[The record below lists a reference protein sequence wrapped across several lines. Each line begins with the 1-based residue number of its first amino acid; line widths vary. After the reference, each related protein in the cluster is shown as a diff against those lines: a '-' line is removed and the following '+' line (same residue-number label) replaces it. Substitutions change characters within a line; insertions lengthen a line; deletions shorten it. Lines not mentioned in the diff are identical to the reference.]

1 VSNLT
6 VALDAEL
13 IKRSR
18 VRAIAQ
24 PACCPAP
31 RQSMPLSPIE
41 KSVYSFSMDSDAST
55 AIPVSPDVAARFA
68 TLTTEQKR
76 IVRMRVAVEIGRLS
90 KQESRAQSV
99 AEFRAATT
107 AIGNRARR
115 KGLTLTK
122 LARMLDA
129 SR

>member
-1 VSNLT
+1 
-6 VALDAEL
+6 
-13 IKRSR
+13 
-18 VRAIAQ
+18 
-24 PACCPAP
+24 
-31 RQSMPLSPIE
+31 MPNS
-41 KSVYSFSMDSDAST
+41 
-55 AIPVSPDVAARFA
+55 
-68 TLTTEQKR
+68 
-76 IVRMRVAVEIGRLS
+76 
-90 KQESRAQSV
+90 SRAQSG

>member
-1 VSNLT
+1 
-6 VALDAEL
+6 
-13 IKRSR
+13 
-18 VRAIAQ
+18 
-24 PACCPAP
+24 
-31 RQSMPLSPIE
+31 
-41 KSVYSFSMDSDAST
+41 MDSDAST